1 MIHTHISK
9 VHCSME
15 YGPVWSVAFRSALVG
30 SPEARAKQTPE
41 LGHGWTRRLAIHQ
54 MLDAS
59 GWFLPLLQNIPKLL
73 TANIRCWT
81 ELNDHNQ
88 ALRIG
93 KSEGY
98 RILNQH
104 WSVIR
109 DAGCLFC
116 FVWSTC
122 VFVESRTNHR
132 SCSASI
138 VTCSIDKMEL
148 VLLSFSVSTEQ
159 NRVPVSRLTWVG
171 LLQYEFGLV
180 ARIVNHEGLALQ
192 ESPMIFQ
199 RILHRSG

>member
-1 MIHTHISK
+1 MCRKYIGNTLAK
-9 VHCSME
+9 YTAAWSMDE
-15 YGPVWSVAFRSALVG
+15 YGVLLSCALVG

-59 GWFLPLLQNIPKLL
+59 GWFLPLLQNIPKLF

-81 ELNDHNQ
+81 DLNDHNQ
-88 ALRIG
+88 AVRIG
-93 KSEGY
+93 KSGGY
-98 RILNQH
+98 RILNRH

-148 VLLSFSVSTEQ
+148 VYAGVVVF
-159 NRVPVSRLTWVG
+159 
-171 LLQYEFGLV
+171 FGLN
-180 ARIVNHEGLALQ
+180 RTKSCPCQ
-192 ESPMIFQ
+192 
-199 RILHRSG
+199 